1 MVGLA
6 QLLDDLTL
14 IVGVILCD
22 LLGLVGARRL
32 FFKAQLLLGQP
43 FLELTLDSAIGP
55 TPYTH
60 TAGTIGDAP
69 WATTI
74 GSWATGGQAKTDDP
88 EQTPARKKKSY

>member
-6 QLLDDLTL
+6 QLLDDLAL

-32 FFKAQLLLGQP
+32 LGHSGTYLGQRHW
-43 FLELTLDSAIGP
+43 TYAVH
-55 TPYTH
+55 TH
-60 TAGTIGDAP
+60 GWNHRRRTMGDDDRKL
-69 WATTI
+69 
-74 GSWATGGQAKTDDP
+74 GEGGQAKRDDP